1 MVDIGDRVPAA
12 DTPTDTPPNME
23 TKDIPITDEGQSS
36 LDYWGNIP
44 ITKKTSAEAY
54 MEMLEDGE
62 LGRLQLVALEII
74 LQWDMEVMHKLRE
87 EQGWSLEDVWPTANE
102 VARLAQISKNESYE
116 SVRKRV
122 SEVAQP
128 LGHRKCNVS
137 GRKCSMRW
145 PQEFY
150 NMVDYRS
157 KRWQ

>member
-1 MVDIGDRVPAA
+1 MVIGDRVPEA

-23 TKDIPITDEGQSS
+23 TKDIPVTDEGQAS
-36 LDYWGNIP
+36 LDYWGTGK

-62 LGRLQLVALEII
+62 LGRLQLVALEVI
-74 LQWDMEVMHKLRE
+74 LRWDTDEIRKLRD
-87 EQGWSLEDVWPTANE
+87 EQGWSHKDVWPTANE
-102 VARLAQISKNESYE
+102 VARLAQITNGESYE

-150 NMVDYRS
+150 NMVDHRS
-157 KRWQ
+157 KR